1 MIVCSLYFKFSSAL
15 CNIPFALMG
24 YDTQSK
30 CALSSYNKSFAN
42 AECSE
47 KDKDI
52 KSNQFTRRDSS
63 LINKNTPPDLPS
75 YDAASPP
82 HESNTAIIQC
92 PIKLFGCLPHQHE
105 ALSIGHNLRC
115 IQSLFNGFK

>member
-1 MIVCSLYFKFSSAL
+1 
-15 CNIPFALMG
+15 MG

-52 KSNQFTRRDSS
+52 KSNQFTRRDS
-63 LINKNTPPDLPS
+63 
-75 YDAASPP
+75 
-82 HESNTAIIQC
+82 
-92 PIKLFGCLPHQHE
+92 
-105 ALSIGHNLRC
+105 
-115 IQSLFNGFK
+115 

>member
-1 MIVCSLYFKFSSAL
+1 MADETPFQSLLSLITWMIVYSLYFKFSSAL

-30 CALSSYNKSFAN
+30 CAPSSYNKSFAK

-52 KSNQFTRRDSS
+52 KSNQFTRRDS
-63 LINKNTPPDLPS
+63 
-75 YDAASPP
+75 
-82 HESNTAIIQC
+82 
-92 PIKLFGCLPHQHE
+92 
-105 ALSIGHNLRC
+105 
-115 IQSLFNGFK
+115 

>member
-1 MIVCSLYFKFSSAL
+1 MTADETAFQSLLSLNHLNEICSLYFKFSSAL

-52 KSNQFTRRDSS
+52 KSNQFTRRDS
-63 LINKNTPPDLPS
+63 
-75 YDAASPP
+75 
-82 HESNTAIIQC
+82 
-92 PIKLFGCLPHQHE
+92 
-105 ALSIGHNLRC
+105 
-115 IQSLFNGFK
+115 